1 MAELTIKQMV
11 EQSGVSADTL
21 RYYERIGLIDPVMR
35 AENGHRRYQ
44 DRDLLRVSF
53 LRRLKATGMSIS
65 DMLYYV
71 NLYRQGDSTLV
82 ERREILQAHKQVVL
96 GQIDELY
103 ETVDFID
110 MKIERYIA
118 EEEALTVKETN

>member
-1 MAELTIKQMV
+1 MV

-35 AENGHRRYQ
+35 AENRHRRYQ

-118 EEEALTVKETN
+118 EEEALTIKETG